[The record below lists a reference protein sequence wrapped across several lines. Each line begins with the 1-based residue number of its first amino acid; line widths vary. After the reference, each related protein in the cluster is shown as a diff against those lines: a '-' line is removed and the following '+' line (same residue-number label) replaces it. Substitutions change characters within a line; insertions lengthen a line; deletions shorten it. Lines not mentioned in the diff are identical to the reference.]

1 MDVNAELRKNLE
13 RLMLDRDINAPEIAR
28 KSGLNR
34 RMVYD
39 IIEGRSQS
47 PKVETVFKI
56 AAAMSVE
63 PAELL
68 GIEPKVSLHPALA
81 ELIQQYPQ
89 DEQERLARAL
99 AALLPPGAKEP

>member
-1 MDVNAELRKNLE
+1 MLE
-13 RLMLDRDINAPEIAR
+13 KDINAPEIAR

-47 PKVETVFKI
+47 PKIETVFKI
-56 AAAMSVE
+56 AYAMGVE

-68 GIEPKVSLHPALA
+68 GLEPKFDLHPALA
-81 ELIQQYPQ
+81 DLIQKYPS
-89 DEQERLARAL
+89 DEQARLAKAL
-99 AALLPPGAKEP
+99 AALLPPGEKEP